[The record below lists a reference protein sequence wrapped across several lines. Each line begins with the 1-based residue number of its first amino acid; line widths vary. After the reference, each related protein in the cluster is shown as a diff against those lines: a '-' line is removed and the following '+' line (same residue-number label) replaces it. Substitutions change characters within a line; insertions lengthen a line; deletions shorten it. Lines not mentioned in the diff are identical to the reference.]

1 MIAQSMITSCGR
13 RSRARQDPIVGWC
26 TSPVISVLSPSGSM
40 PLSDPFYELL
50 AQGGEVECGLQRVDE
65 RHPVEHRPRVEI
77 FTQDHT
83 HLPEAGDCPD
93 LSVVVGEHV
102 LPDAPQGFE
111 HHGAGERQY
120 REGEHEALYLP
131 PYRRR
136 IRPGLELSQARAPE
150 FGEDLRR

>member
-1 MIAQSMITSCGR
+1 M
-13 RSRARQDPIVGWC
+13 
-26 TSPVISVLSPSGSM
+26 
-40 PLSDPFYELL
+40 
-50 AQGGEVECGLQRVDE
+50 
-65 RHPVEHRPRVEI
+65 
-77 FTQDHT
+77 
-83 HLPEAGDCPD
+83 
-93 LSVVVGEHV
+93 

-150 FGEDLRR
+150 FGEDLRREGRGSGAADAPEHLSDMLRFVWLPAVQGVGEQIEEPERLRDGNRGPGARGECPRQTERESLEEALKVVLRTEAGRRLGQLRDGPHRDERADQW